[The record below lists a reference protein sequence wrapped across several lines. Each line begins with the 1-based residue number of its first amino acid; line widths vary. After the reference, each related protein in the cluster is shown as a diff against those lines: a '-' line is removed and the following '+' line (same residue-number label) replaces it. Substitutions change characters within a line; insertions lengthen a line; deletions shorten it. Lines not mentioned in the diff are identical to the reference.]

1 MVNPGIPPITKES
14 TNMETKSK
22 IIHGVA
28 FDITQPYVE
37 GAVITAAE
45 ARALNQVRSENIGN
59 NVREKLKELLEAGDT
74 AGATALV
81 AERDSTYVFNM
92 SSGSSAVKRDPIETE
107 ARKIAKELIKE
118 NLAASGRKL
127 TVAPEGE
134 TEESWSEKIDGEID
148 RISALSDV
156 LKVATKN
163 VADKQKKSAALLES
177 AGGVQL

>member
-1 MVNPGIPPITKES
+1 MD
-14 TNMETKSK
+14 TKSK

-28 FDITQPYVE
+28 FELSQPYAE
-37 GAVITAAE
+37 GHILTPAE

-59 NVREKLKELLEAGDT
+59 NVREKLKELLEAGDND
-74 AGATALV
+74 GAAKLV
-81 AERDSTYVFNM
+81 AERDADYVFNM
-92 SSGSSAVKRDPIETE
+92 SSGTGSVKRDPIETE
-107 ARKIAKELIKE
+107 ARKIARELIKE
-118 NLAASGRKL
+118 NLSASGRKI

-134 TEESWSEKIDGEID
+134 TEESWTAKIDGEVD
-148 RISALSDV
+148 RISALPDV